1 MNIDDFEAYCFDL
14 DGTIYLGNQI
24 LPGAKETLETLRMN
38 HKKVLFITNSPTQT
52 REECRR
58 RLESLGIDVCS
69 NEILTGPFISALYFS
84 ENFPD
89 ALIYVVGEEAIRTEF
104 NHFSLKVTEDPSEAT
119 HVLVGLDRSFTYE
132 KLNMAMNAVR
142 NGAKLI
148 VTNPDPTC
156 PVPGGFVSD
165 TYAIARAIEVASGK
179 SIFQVTGK
187 PSAFYGERI
196 LKELNVESDQCLI
209 VGDRLETDILLGK
222 FSKIRTCLVLTGVAR
237 KEDVDKTKIYPD
249 FIIKDLNSLFFKVKQ
264 PC

>member
-1 MNIDDFEAYCFDL
+1 M
-14 DGTIYLGNQI
+14 GNQI